1 VIAPRFRPVA
11 DAAAT
16 SSGFGLLIFVLLVAA
31 VIFLFRSMNKQLRRV
46 PPTFDEHL
54 PEPADPADDAVAA
67 ARGEVPRA
75 DQVADPEI
83 ERPEDRARGDG

>member
-1 VIAPRFRPVA
+1 VIAPRLLPVA

-16 SSGFGLLIFVLLVAA
+16 SSGFGLVIFLLLVAA

-46 PPTFDEHL
+46 PPTFDERL

-67 ARGEVPRA
+67 ARGEAPRA
-75 DQVADPEI
+75 DQAVDQGI
-83 ERPEDRARGDG
+83 ERPDDRPRGES